1 MGTYTVSQLFERELR
16 RLIEVEIERLKENL
30 SYGSLEDFNEYRYI
44 SGKIAGL
51 RTAVEYMDDA
61 DSNIHGR
68 EAQ

>member
-51 RTAVEYMDDA
+51 RTAIDYMDDA

>member
-1 MGTYTVSQLFERELR
+1 MSFGMV
-16 RLIEVEIERLKENL
+16 
-30 SYGSLEDFNEYRYI
+30 EDFDEYRFM

-51 RTAVEYMDDA
+51 RLAVEYMDEA

>member
-51 RTAVEYMDDA
+51 RTAIEYMDDA

>member
-1 MGTYTVSQLFERELR
+1 M
-16 RLIEVEIERLKENL
+16 IEVEIERLKENL